1 MGDVAA
7 VAAARAE
14 VVPAATLASTEF
26 IDHTSPAVRDF
37 VGEVLSNSGGEDTN
51 RPDDGISKAVALYY
65 AVRDGIS
72 YEVYGADLTRHGLSA
87 TGVLERGLGFCVHK
101 SILYAAALRAVGI
114 PSRLYYGDVRNH
126 LASPRLRELVGGD
139 VFRFHSLTVVHLD
152 GRWVKAT
159 PVFNKL
165 LCRLYRIKPLDFDG
179 RSDSLYHPFDE
190 EGRRHMEFIHEHGEF
205 DDVPYEAVVGGIQQ
219 AHPLLFASAHTTV
232 SGSLADEAAG
242 TPADGVSDKV

>member
-1 MGDVAA
+1 MGDVT
-7 VAAARAE
+7 AARAADAGAE
-14 VVPAATLASTEF
+14 VEAVSEAVPAAALASTEF
-26 IDHTSPAVRDF
+26 IDHTSPTVRSF
-37 VGEVLSNSGGEDTN
+37 VGGVLADS
-51 RPDDGISKAVALYY
+51 DGPVGDVAKAVALYY
-65 AVRDGIS
+65 AVRDGIR

-87 TGVLERGLGFCVHK
+87 TGVLEHGLGFCVHK

-179 RSDSLYHPFDE
+179 RSDSFYHPFDE
-190 EGRRHMEFIHEHGEF
+190 DGRQHMEFIHEHGEF
-205 DDVPYEAVVGGIQQ
+205 DDVPYETVVGGIQQ

-232 SGSLADEAAG
+232 SGSLADEADA
-242 TPADGVSDKV
+242 ASRA